1 MRGLLVLSLAF
12 GLLQLPWAPAPAV
25 AQQAPWDRLR
35 ADLEARIAQHHG
47 TVGLVVLD
55 PRTEES
61 LAIRGDELFPT
72 ASSIKVPVLLQLFHQ
87 VDAGRIHLDDPV
99 VMLDADR
106 VPGSGVLQLF
116 DAPLRITI
124 EDAAT
129 MMITQ
134 SDNTA
139 TNLVIDKLGIRAV
152 NARMDSL
159 GYPHT
164 RLWAKVFRAG
174 TTSIDPDSSRV
185 WGLGVTTP
193 MELAR
198 MFASIY
204 RGEAV
209 SPEASRKMVSMLREQ
224 AWGYNEIPRYLPP
237 GVVVAHKTGSVSASR
252 NDCGIVY
259 APRSKGKDVF
269 DPPAAE
275 GRDYVLCVFTNDNE
289 DRSWPPV
296 DNQAEVLI
304 GELSRMVWKALEPG
318 PLDGPR

>member
-1 MRGLLVLSLAF
+1 MRGLLLLTVAVGTTLS
-12 GLLQLPWAPAPAV
+12 PCPPAH
-25 AQQAPWDRLR
+25 AQGVPWDRLR
-35 ADLEARIAQHHG
+35 AELEARIAEHHG

-55 PRTEES
+55 PGTGGS
-61 LAIRGDELFPT
+61 LTIRGNERFPT

-87 VDAGRIHLDDPV
+87 VDAGRIRLDDPV

-116 DAPLRITI
+116 DAPLRITVG
-124 EDAAT
+124 DAAT

-159 GYPHT
+159 GYPRT
-164 RLWAKVFRAG
+164 RLWAKVFRSS

-185 WGLGVTTP
+185 WGLGVSTP
-193 MELAR
+193 MEMAR
-198 MFASIY
+198 MFDAIY
-204 RGEAV
+204 RGEAF
-209 SPEASRKMVSMLREQ
+209 SPEASRRMVAMLRRQ

-237 GVVVAHKTGSVSASR
+237 GVVVAHKTGSVNASR

-259 APRSKGKDVF
+259 APRPEGKDIF
-269 DPPAAE
+269 DPPA
-275 GRDYVLCVFTNDNE
+275 GDGTDYVLCVFTTDNE
-289 DRSWPPV
+289 DRSWQPV

-304 GELSRMVWKALEPG
+304 GELSRIVWEA
-318 PLDGPR
+318 LDGPGRSR